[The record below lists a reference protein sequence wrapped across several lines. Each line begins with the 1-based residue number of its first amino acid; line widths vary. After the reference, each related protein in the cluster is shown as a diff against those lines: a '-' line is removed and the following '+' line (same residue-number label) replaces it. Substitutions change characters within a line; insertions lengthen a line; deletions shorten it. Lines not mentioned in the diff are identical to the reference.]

1 MKGRLKGTGSG
12 GGFDGEGP
20 WKGHIEEMR
29 AMVQE
34 EAPSPKWSSGR
45 IGMDMP

>member
-12 GGFDGEGP
+12 DGLEGEGP
-20 WKGHIEEMR
+20 WKGHIKETR

-34 EAPSPKWSSGR
+34 EAPSPKRSSGR
-45 IGMDMP
+45 KGMDVP